1 MSVSP
6 ALNPQVIG
14 QTERALG
21 AVMTPLLARSGTSF
35 EQWLVLTI
43 TMSGGGALGRD
54 QLTARIAGARKIDKS
69 TVLTAIDELADAG
82 LLAARGPAE
91 PSAEDRSAVE
101 LTDAG
106 RARYQQIRSA
116 VDEVTGRLFGGF
128 PADDLATAARI
139 LATVT
144 DRANAELANA

>member
-21 AVMTPLLARSGTSF
+21 AVMAPLLARSGASF

-69 TVLTAIDELADAG
+69 TVLAAIDELADAR
-82 LLAARGPAE
+82 LLAVRGPAE
-91 PSAEDRSAVE
+91 PSAGEPRVE

-106 RARYQQIRSA
+106 RVRYQQIRSA
-116 VDEVTGRLFGGF
+116 IDEVTGRLFGGF

-144 DRANAELANA
+144 ARADAELANA